1 MVLSNK
7 SILVIIRLKER
18 YYVVPFFVVV
28 LDMNISICYNKF
40 MYSYERLS
48 DDIKIAVSPEHTFG
62 TDAVILSHF
71 AGLKY
76 KDKAIDMGTGC
87 GIIPFLW
94 LRDHKI
100 NHVSCLDIQ
109 QNAYNQVCH
118 SIKENGLDG
127 RITAYCC
134 DLREIDKTFKAESFS
149 LVTMNPPYK
158 PVGTGIESLGESA
171 RIARHEV
178 CCNIEDAVKAAA
190 YLLKY
195 SGRFCMC
202 HRPERL
208 VDSLEMM
215 RKYKLEPKRLRFVQ
229 DKQGEQPFLFLVQGQ
244 KGAKPFLRVEPQLII
259 KKENGKFTDEMLEI
273 YGSYADGYDK

>member
-1 MVLSNK
+1 
-7 SILVIIRLKER
+7 
-18 YYVVPFFVVV
+18 
-28 LDMNISICYNKF
+28 
-40 MYSYERLS
+40 MYRFERLS
-48 DDIKIAVSPEHTFG
+48 DDIKIAVSENHTFG
-62 TDAVILSHF
+62 TDAVILSYF
-71 AGLKY
+71 ANIKA
-76 KDKAIDMGTGC
+76 KDKALDMGTGC

-94 LRDHKI
+94 LRNEKI
-100 NHVSCLDIQ
+100 KHVSCLDIQ
-109 QNAYNQVCH
+109 KNAYEQICY
-118 SIKENGLDG
+118 SIRENNLES
-127 RITAYCC
+127 RITPYNC
-134 DLREIDKTFKAESFS
+134 DLREINRVFQAEEFS

-178 CCNIEDAVKAAA
+178 CCNIEDAVKAGA

-195 SGRFCMC
+195 SGKFCMC

-208 VDSLEMM
+208 VDTLEIM

-229 DKQGEQPFLFLVQGQ
+229 DRAGEPPFLFLVQGQ

-259 KKENGKFTDEMLEI
+259 KKENGKFTDEMIEI

>member
-1 MVLSNK
+1 
-7 SILVIIRLKER
+7 
-18 YYVVPFFVVV
+18 
-28 LDMNISICYNKF
+28 
-40 MYSYERLS
+40 MYRFERLS
-48 DDIKIAVSPEHTFG
+48 DDIKIAVSDDHTFG

-71 AGLKY
+71 ANIKIR
-76 KDKAIDMGTGC
+76 DKALDMGTGC
-87 GIIPFLW
+87 GIIPMLW
-94 LRDHKI
+94 LRNEKI
-100 NHVSCLDIQ
+100 NNVSCLDIQ
-109 QNAYNQVCH
+109 ENAYEQVCCT
-118 SIKENGLDG
+118 IKENHLEN
-127 RITAYCC
+127 RITPYLC
-134 DLREIDKTFKAESFS
+134 DLREINKTFMAEQFS

-171 RIARHEV
+171 KIARHEI
-178 CCNIEDAVKAAA
+178 CCSIEDAVKAAA

-195 SGRFCMC
+195 GGRFCMC

-208 VDSLEMM
+208 VDTLEIM

-229 DKQGEQPFLFLVQGQ
+229 DRNGEQPFLFLVQGQ